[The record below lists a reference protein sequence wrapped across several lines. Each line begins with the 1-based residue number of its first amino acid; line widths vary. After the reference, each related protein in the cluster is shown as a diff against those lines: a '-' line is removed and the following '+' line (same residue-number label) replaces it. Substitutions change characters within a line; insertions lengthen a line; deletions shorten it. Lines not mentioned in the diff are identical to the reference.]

1 MLLKVQDLRYERAQL
16 RRSGGL
22 GLFCQKIFI
31 LPQPILL
38 GNSQGA
44 LSTLSTSRA
53 KDLDSD
59 DIVDRRLDIWHRL
72 LFGALDTIRLMRESM
87 AGGRCPSV
95 TMCLHVELVVVLL
108 DL

>member
-1 MLLKVQDLRYERAQL
+1 MQDLRYEGAQL

-44 LSTLSTSRA
+44 LSTFNTLRA
-53 KDLDSD
+53 KDLDPNYV
-59 DIVDRRLDIWHRL
+59 VDRRLDIWHRL
-72 LFGALDTIRLMRESM
+72 LFGTLYGIRLMREGM
-87 AGGRCPSV
+87 AGGWCASV
-95 TMCLHVELVVVLL
+95 TVWLHIELIVVLL
-108 DL
+108 NL

>member
-1 MLLKVQDLRYERAQL
+1 MQDLRNERAQL
-16 RRSGGL
+16 RGSGGL
-22 GLFCQKIFI
+22 GLFCHKIFI

-38 GNSQGA
+38 GYSQGA

-53 KDLDSD
+53 KDLNPDYV
-59 DIVDRRLDIWHRL
+59 VDWRLDIWHGL
-72 LFGALDTIRLMRESM
+72 LFGALNAISLMRESM

-95 TMCLHVELVVVLL
+95 TVWLHVELVVVLL